1 MAYIFL
7 TPLCDN
13 SFVGGFGYWCV
24 CIATLFFFWLAGF
37 CWALL
42 LNGCGVFDAC
52 FLVVVCRLDRL
63 VGNFSSSLFFFFWQ
77 SLVYEVLKDKV
88 SKR

>member
-1 MAYIFL
+1 MKILLWGGLVTGVYVL
-7 TPLCDN
+7 QR
-13 SFVGGFGYWCV
+13 FVLF
-24 CIATLFFFWLAGF
+24 FFFWLAGF

-42 LNGCGVFDAC
+42 LNGLGVFDAC